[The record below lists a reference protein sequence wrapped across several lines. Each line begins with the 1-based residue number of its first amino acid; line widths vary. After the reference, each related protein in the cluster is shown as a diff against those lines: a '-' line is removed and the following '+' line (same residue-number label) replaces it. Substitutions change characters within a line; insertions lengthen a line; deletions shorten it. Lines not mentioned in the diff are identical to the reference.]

1 MFFDIL
7 SKLCTEKGI
16 SVTQLTTILG
26 ISKSNVTNWK
36 NGSIP
41 KSDKIQEIASY
52 FGVSTDYLLGNDTK
66 SKTPIDDDD
75 IKFALF
81 SGHDE
86 ITDEM
91 FDEVRNFAKF
101 VAEREMKKKKNE
113 SK

>member
-7 SKLCTEKGI
+7 SKLCAEKGI

-52 FGVSTDYLLGNDTK
+52 FKVSTDYLLGNETESRTLDEQLKGIDFALHSESKELTDAEKRDVIKFMKFMK
-66 SKTPIDDDD
+66 SK
-75 IKFALF
+75 
-81 SGHDE
+81 
-86 ITDEM
+86 
-91 FDEVRNFAKF
+91 RN
-101 VAEREMKKKKNE
+101 EE
-113 SK
+113 